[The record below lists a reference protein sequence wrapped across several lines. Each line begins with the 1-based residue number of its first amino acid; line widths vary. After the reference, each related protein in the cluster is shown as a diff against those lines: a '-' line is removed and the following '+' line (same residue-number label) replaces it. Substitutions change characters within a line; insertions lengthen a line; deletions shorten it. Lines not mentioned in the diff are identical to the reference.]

1 MFGNLPLVE
10 SVKIDQVKAYT
21 ATGTTAIN
29 SSEVDMEGYDG
40 VLFVAVMGST
50 ATDISMKAQQDV
62 VTGMGGA
69 ADLAGSSKA
78 LDGTAKIILLDIF
91 RPLERFVRAV
101 VTRTTTT
108 TIEQILAIRYKAR
121 NPPVSNASTAQL
133 VKQLV
138 SPEEG
143 TA

>member
-10 SVKIDQVKAYT
+10 AVKIDQVKAAV

-29 SSEVDMEGYDG
+29 SNEVDMEGYDG
-40 VLFVAVMGST
+40 VLFIASFGST
-50 ATDISMKAQQDV
+50 ATDISLKAQQDT

-69 ADLAGSSKA
+69 ADLEGSSKA
-78 LDGTAKIILLDIF
+78 LDATAKIIFLDIF
-91 RPLERFVRAV
+91 RPLERFVRV
-101 VTRTTTT
+101 VATRTTTT
-108 TIEQILAIRYKAR
+108 TIEAIWAIRYKAR
-121 NPPVSNASTAQL
+121 NPPVANASSAQL

-138 SPEEG
+138 SPAEG